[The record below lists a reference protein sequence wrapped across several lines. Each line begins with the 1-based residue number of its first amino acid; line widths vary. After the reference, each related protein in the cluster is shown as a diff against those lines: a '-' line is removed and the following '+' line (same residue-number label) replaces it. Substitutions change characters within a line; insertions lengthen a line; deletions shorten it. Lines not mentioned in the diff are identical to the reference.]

1 MSYVFATAR
10 PPAADDGSI
19 AAIVIAQTP
28 RLRAFVRRQVADLGE
43 VEDIIQDSFAELVAA
58 YRLMQPIEHAA
69 SWLLR
74 VARNR
79 IIDRCRARSRQL
91 VVIEEPGTREFES
104 EQPRNEWLVPPA
116 DGPDAAYARGVLVE
130 ELTTALAQLPAE
142 QREVFLAHE
151 IEGRSFSDL
160 AADSGLGINTLL
172 GRKHAAVRQLRR
184 RLQAIHDEFDV

>member
-43 VEDIIQDSFAELVAA
+43 VEDIIQDTFAELVAA
-58 YRLMQPIEHAA
+58 YRLMQPVEHAA

-104 EQPRNEWLVPPA
+104 EQPLNEWLVTPA

>member
-43 VEDIIQDSFAELVAA
+43 VEDIIQDTFAELVAA
-58 YRLMQPIEHAA
+58 YRLMQPVEHAA

-79 IIDRCRARSRQL
+79 IIDRFRARSRQL

-104 EQPRNEWLVPPA
+104 EQPLNEWLVTPA